1 MAGDIL
7 SIGKT
12 GLFAA
17 QAGLSTTGNNITN
30 ANVAGYSRQIVVQAT
45 ALSIQSGYGFT
56 GTGTQIAQIKRYSDS
71 FLNKQVQTAQASY
84 SALDAYSTQIAQ
96 IDNLLSDTS
105 AGLSPALQNYFAAV
119 QNVTGN
125 SASDSSRQG
134 MLSAADTLAARFQSI
149 AGRLGEIRSGVD
161 SEIQSSVTLI
171 NSYAE
176 QIANLN
182 NEISGFAGDP
192 TRQPND
198 LLDKR
203 DQLVLKLNEQIKA
216 QVTVGDNN
224 SYTISIGNGMP
235 LVVGKTTYNLSTA
248 LSPTDQS
255 RLVIGYQTAN
265 QVSVLAESS
274 LSGGQLGGLLD
285 FRANA
290 LDRAQNEFGRIAVG
304 FAMTMNDQQKLGVDK
319 NGVPGQAMFAAGQP
333 FIGKN
338 VNNSQSSA
346 MSVAAAITDPAALTA
361 SDYKVEYD
369 GSAYWVTRLSD
380 KTQTKITS
388 VPQTIDGVAFSVS
401 GAASA
406 GDNYLV
412 RPTAQAADGFG
423 LLLTNPAQIAAAAPI
438 ATSALD
444 SNTGTGKISAG
455 TVDAS
460 YLSTPL
466 GAPVTLRYNGGPPS
480 TLSNF
485 PAAASVDVK
494 VNGVS
499 VAGAPFAGGT
509 VPFTAGATYS
519 YDGMSFSISGAPKDG
534 DQFKIDINNGKG
546 DVRNAGLMAA
556 LQTKGIFNQGSS
568 NYQSA
573 YATLVSF
580 VGNKASETQV
590 NADAGAALLKQVVN
604 AAKDVSGVNLDE
616 EATNLLRYQ
625 QAYQAAGKIMQIAS
639 TVFDTLLSIGN

>member
-285 FRANA
+285 FRANS